1 MSRVVR
7 VRVQGATV
15 KSRLEGSAV
24 TMLMNNKIEK
34 KNHLEHK
41 TDNYLF
47 LLGRFV
53 CETMVV
59 AN

>member
-1 MSRVVR
+1 MSKVVR

-15 KSRLEGSAV
+15 KSRLESSAV
-24 TMLMNNKIEK
+24 TTLMNNKIE

-53 CETMVV
+53 LFVKQWW
-59 AN
+59 